1 MRRIFKMGE
10 YEAMVSY
17 LLAYQRAGDMR
28 RWDEFRHKIPDDLL
42 TAWGTVLI
50 ECRRNGF
57 VNPHV
62 FNGEILWDQILDN
75 GSGERRNA
83 DRCTLCERDCKR
95 RELIDSGETKRLR
108 ILNPGYHE
116 KPPCWD
122 KRPSHE
128 A

>member
-1 MRRIFKMGE
+1 
-10 YEAMVSY
+10 MVSY
-17 LLAYQRAGDMR
+17 LLAYQRGGDMR

-42 TAWGTVLI
+42 ASWGTVLI

-62 FNGEILWDQILDN
+62 FNGEIVWDQILDN

-83 DRCTLCERDCKR
+83 DYCTLCERDCKR

-116 KPPCWD
+116 KPPCWE
-122 KRPSHE
+122 KVE
-128 A
+128 